1 MLYTKGKLKIILTFV
16 VLFLV
21 ISALLLVVY
30 FKGNTSYKVTFD
42 LDGGTLISGST
53 EQSVIRGQNADPPIA
68 EKSGY
73 YLHSWSASYER
84 ITKDVTIKA
93 IWEYDTSP
101 GIIYAND
108 TNKNYSAITGSYEYL
123 QGEVFLGAY
132 HNKKIILEISDNAF
146 KGRSMITKV
155 YMLSGLITIGNSAFA
170 DCTSLLEIEIP
181 ATVTHIENEAFL
193 NCTALEKITL
203 NDRLIKI
210 GDSAFENCTALKEI
224 TIPSTTNKIPANAF
238 SGCSSLETV
247 ILSEGITEIGE
258 NAFKNCTALKEI
270 VIPSTV
276 KKISAN
282 AFEGCSSLEKL
293 TLSEGLTYVGAYAF
307 KDCPSLKEVTL
318 PASIETIYSGV
329 FDGCDE
335 LTVTV
340 MHSEGKSYTRWRKTW
355 NGSATVIWPEE
366 LGPDGPKLGPDISI
380 IFPSHRYEKLDPSL
394 EGTPSLGSKPSD
406 YKESNDKI
414 ILPSIDLNAALGSP
428 VLREGN

>member
-30 FKGNTSYKVTFD
+30 LKGNTSYKVTFD

-53 EQSVIRGQNADPPIA
+53 EQSVIRGQDADPPIA

-101 GIIYAND
+101 GIIYASD

-155 YMLSGLITIGNSAFA
+155 YMLSGLVAIGNSAFA

-181 ATVTHIENEAFL
+181 ATHIENEAFL
-193 NCTALEKITL
+193 NCTALEKLTL

-224 TIPSTTNKIPANAF
+224 TIPSTTDKIPANAF

-293 TLSEGLTYVGAYAF
+293 TLNEGLTYVGAYAF
-307 KDCPSLKEVTL
+307 KNCTSLNEVTM
-318 PASIETIYSGV
+318 PSSIETMYVGV
-329 FDGCDE
+329 FNGCDE

-340 MHSEGKSYTRWRKTW
+340 LHKEDKSYTKWSPKW

-366 LGPDGPKLGPDISI
+366 LGPDGPKLGPGISI
-380 IFPSHRYEKLDPSL
+380 ILPPNKHDKLDPEL
-394 EGTPSLGSKPSD
+394 ESFQKLDGLTVNGGS
-406 YKESNDKI
+406 
-414 ILPSIDLNAALGSP
+414 
-428 VLREGN
+428 

>member
-42 LDGGTLISGST
+42 LDGGTLISGSL
-53 EQSVIRGQNADPPIA
+53 EQSVTRGQDAEPPVA

-73 YLHSWSASYER
+73 YLHSWSTSYQR
-84 ITKDVTIKA
+84 ITKDITVKA
-93 IWEYDTSP
+93 IWEYNTTP
-101 GIIYAND
+101 GIIYASD
-108 TNKNYSAITGSYEYL
+108 TNKNYSAIAGSYEYL

-132 HNKKIILEISDNAF
+132 NNKKIILEINDNAF

-155 YMLSGLITIGNSAFA
+155 YMLSGLVTIGDSAFA

-224 TIPSTTNKIPANAF
+224 TVPSTIAKISDNAF
-238 SGCSSLETV
+238 SGCTSLETV

-258 NAFKNCTALKEI
+258 NAFKNCTSLKEI

-276 KKISAN
+276 TKIFAN
-282 AFEGCSSLEKL
+282 AFEGCSALENL
-293 TLSEGLTYVGAYAF
+293 TLSEGLTYVGSYAF
-307 KDCPSLKEVTL
+307 KNCTSLNEVTM
-318 PASIETIYSGV
+318 PSSIETMYVGV
-329 FDGCDE
+329 FNGCDE

-340 MHSEGKSYTRWRKTW
+340 LHKEDKSYTKWSPKW

-366 LGPDGPKLGPDISI
+366 LGPDGPKLGPGISI
-380 IFPSHRYEKLDPSL
+380 ILPPNKHDKLDPEL
-394 EGTPSLGSKPSD
+394 ESFQKLDGLTVNGGS
-406 YKESNDKI
+406 
-414 ILPSIDLNAALGSP
+414 
-428 VLREGN
+428 